1 VQRLNVKQPQ
11 IIECIE
17 KSMFAV
23 DSIPRFSQGEIL
35 LLQLVKHGERPL
47 GSNLYF

>member
-1 VQRLNVKQPQ
+1 VQRLNVRQSQ

-23 DSIPRFSQGEIL
+23 DLMPRFSQGALDNKKGNNFYI
-35 LLQLVKHGERPL
+35 
-47 GSNLYF
+47 